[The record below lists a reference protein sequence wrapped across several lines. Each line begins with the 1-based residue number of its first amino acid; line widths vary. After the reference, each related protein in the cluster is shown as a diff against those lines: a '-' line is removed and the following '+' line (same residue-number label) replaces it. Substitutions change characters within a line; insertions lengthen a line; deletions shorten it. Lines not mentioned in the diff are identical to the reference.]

1 MASSIRESAVFIQE
15 RICSQVK
22 ELHYYKESSHGLL
35 LDQERERIYADI
47 TGFILSLE
55 VAYYGVKESGTAI
68 EKAWLNNNKKVKM
81 SMIKENEIV
90 SLMQEEAYK
99 PMSYKELE
107 KHFGIGSANEFKDF
121 IKMLNQL
128 EESGHIVRSPN
139 DRYGVPER
147 MNLVRGKLQ
156 AHAKGF
162 AFLHS

>member
-1 MASSIRESAVFIQE
+1 
-15 RICSQVK
+15 
-22 ELHYYKESSHGLL
+22 
-35 LDQERERIYADI
+35 
-47 TGFILSLE
+47 
-55 VAYYGVKESGTAI
+55 
-68 EKAWLNNNKKVKM
+68 
-81 SMIKENEIV
+81 MIKENEIV

-162 AFLHS
+162 AFLIPEDREHPDVYINAHDLNTAMNGDIVFVKVTARSQGGGRLEGEVVRVITRANSQIVGVFQKPRNVCLRHCG